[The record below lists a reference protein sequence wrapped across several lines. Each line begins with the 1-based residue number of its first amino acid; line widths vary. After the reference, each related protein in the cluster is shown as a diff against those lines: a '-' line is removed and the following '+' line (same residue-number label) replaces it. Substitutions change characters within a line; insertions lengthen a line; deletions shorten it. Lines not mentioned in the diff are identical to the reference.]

1 MANRKILHKRTSG
14 NTPTP
19 NMLSYGEIALNYGA
33 NKEALYLRSSTDKI
47 VEIKTDDYNEKMFLM
62 EDNKVFTTF
71 ETKEAYNAAVA
82 SGEIVAP
89 NTSYIVD
96 KNQFLSLSRIYQY
109 NMKMVI
115 TQEWLNYWDEKMTSQ
130 GVDHIYLCEFFDSD
144 WIKQT
149 INATENT
156 KIEGLCSDCITSFV
170 VNDEECRHKFV
181 TIPQNVDLNSSVD
194 APNGSARVGYAIP
207 RNQIAIGDT
216 YDIHIEIVCDQFDII
231 NTVLGVLGFFSLY
244 NITPMYSFTLTE
256 QLQNLVQNKGQNIGI
271 RLPEVILND
280 IKFSGD
286 FGITIDMFTNKDGFN
301 VTTYLPMVHDHYNG
315 FENLTSS
322 YGVYN
327 EILDKQAEIGIQ
339 NPSLT
344 VYLPNNNPTYGSPN
358 DLWDGSTENGKTMWG
373 VHNYYLANKWNQSD
387 FQYGV
392 VDGPNL
398 VAWKS
403 NYTFN
408 VIGYNDET
416 YNG

>member
-71 ETKEAYNAAVA
+71 ETKEAYNAAIA

-115 TQEWLNYWDEKMTSQ
+115 TQEWLNYWDENMTSQ
-130 GVDHIYLCEFFDSD
+130 GVDHIYLCEFFNDD
-144 WIKQT
+144 LLKKQT
-149 INATENT
+149 DGWEMMT
-156 KIEGLCSDCITSFV
+156 GLTSDNIISFV
-170 VNDEECRHKFV
+170 VNDVECRHKFV
-181 TIPQNVDLNSSVD
+181 TIPKNINLHPIITANNDEL
-194 APNGSARVGYAIP
+194 RVGYAIP
-207 RNQIAIGDT
+207 RSEVSLGDV
-216 YDIHIEIVCDQFDII
+216 YDIHMGVVCEPFDFNDSIF
-231 NTVLGVLGFFSLY
+231 GVLSFLDAY
-244 NITPMYSFTLTE
+244 MITPLYGITMTE
-256 QLQNLVQNKGQNIGI
+256 QLQGLVSENGYITGLLVNTLGSLQEIKYSGNFKISINMYTSRASELDTNYSYTPYLEEVNMGRDLTASGYYIGV
-271 RLPEVILND
+271 LGEQEKL
-280 IKFSGD
+280 
-286 FGITIDMFTNKDGFN
+286 GIT
-301 VTTYLPMVHDHYNG
+301 
-315 FENLTSS
+315 
-322 YGVYN
+322 
-327 EILDKQAEIGIQ
+327 
-339 NPSLT
+339 NPTLT
-344 VYLPNNNPTYGSPN
+344 VYLPNNNPTYGSPS
-358 DLWDGSTENGKTMWG
+358 DLWDGSTDSGKTAWG
-373 VHNYYLANKWNQSD
+373 IHNYYLANKWNQSD
-387 FQYGV
+387 FPNNT

-408 VIGYNDET
+408 VVGYNDET

>member
-14 NTPTP
+14 NAPTP

-33 NKEALYLRSSTDKI
+33 DKEALYLRSSTDNI
-47 VEIKTDDYNEKMFLM
+47 VEVKTDDYNEKIFLM
-62 EDNKVFTTF
+62 EDNKAFTTF
-71 ETKEAYNAAVA
+71 ETKEMYNAAVA

-96 KNQFLSLSRIYQY
+96 KNQFLSLSIVYQY
-109 NMKMVI
+109 DIKMVI
-115 TQEWLNYWDEKMTSQ
+115 TQEWLNYWDENMTSQ
-130 GVDHIYLCEFFDSD
+130 GVDQIYLCEFFNSE
-144 WIKQT
+144 WLRQEY
-149 INATENT
+149 NLTENSE
-156 KIEGLCSDCITSFV
+156 IEGLHSDCITSFV
-170 VNDEECRHKFV
+170 INDEECRHKFV
-181 TIPQNVDLNSSVD
+181 TIPQNVKLHPTIDVPSD
-194 APNGSARVGYAIP
+194 TARVGYAIP
-207 RNQIAIGDT
+207 RCQITIGDT
-216 YDIHIEIVCDQFDII
+216 YNIHMEIVCDQFLIE
-231 NTVLGVLGFFSLY
+231 NSYLGILGFFSLY
-244 NITPMYSFTLTE
+244 NITPLHSFTLTE
-256 QLQNLVQNKGQNIGI
+256 QLQNLVQNKGLNVGI
-271 RLPEVILND
+271 VLPAIILHD

-286 FGITIDMFTNKDGFN
+286 FGMTIDMFTNKGGFN
-301 VTTYLPMVHDHYNG
+301 VTTYTPDVFDHYNG
-315 FENLTSS
+315 FENRTSS
-322 YGVYN
+322 DGVYN
-327 EILDKQAEIGIQ
+327 KILDKQAEIGIQ

-344 VYLPNNNPTYGSPN
+344 VYLPNNNPTYGSPS